1 MALAERSVLLS
12 PGAFTPELQLN
23 RPVLATRMP
32 PRVRGRQADGSA
44 ATYWEWS
51 KTNAPKFAR
60 PGRRPVPKGKAR
72 FLPGRDGTPMGRH
85 VTRHDLQQEL
95 ATDTHARRLGFQLP
109 AQRRPAT
116 ADMAKKGSLFL
127 PGQRAVQKRR
137 SPSKRDR
144 AQAPDG
150 IDGGQLSRSESRLTD
165 YSLDYLVPDISF
177 NGSRSELL
185 PPSAPFS
192 FMTPSGPLERERA
205 RPHSTGTHEPT
216 DGIYDLP
223 RWPAFQLGGLE
234 ASGTYA
240 PPERSGQE
248 PTRPPS
254 RERLEGLA
262 KAMRGPKGMHEIQ
275 AAKHDAQLSD
285 ELKAKSIHKDK
296 KPLSQERLVNFAKP
310 LPHKQGAKYVKPA
323 QVSKWKPRKRK
334 QRPQQQQQE
343 KKEEKE
349 KEEQVDTTASTD
361 DAEQRVLE
369 VKTVDG
375 MELTQVVTKT
385 KASIPEGVD
394 QPVSRDAKAT
404 RTTTS
409 YPDREMTAVSTKHNR
424 TPAAND

>member
-1 MALAERSVLLS
+1 MALAERSVLSS
-12 PGAFTPELQLN
+12 PGAFTPAVQLN
-23 RPVLATRMP
+23 RPVLATRTP
-32 PRVRGRQADGSA
+32 PRVRGKKAEGTA

-51 KTNAPKFAR
+51 KANAPKFAR

-72 FLPGRDGTPMGRH
+72 FLPGRDGTPLGRH

-95 ATDTHARRLGFQLP
+95 ATDAHARELGFKLP

-116 ADMAKKGSLFL
+116 ADMAKEGSLFL

-137 SPSKRDR
+137 SPSKRGR
-144 AQAPDG
+144 AQTPDAS
-150 IDGGQLSRSESRLTD
+150 QLSRSDSRLTD
-165 YSLDYLVPDISF
+165 YGLDYLVPDISF
-177 NGSRSELL
+177 NGNRSELL

-205 RPHSTGTHEPT
+205 RPHSAASHDPT

-240 PPERSGQE
+240 PPERAEQE

-254 RERLEGLA
+254 RERLESLA

-275 AAKHDAQLSD
+275 AAKNDAQLSE

-296 KPLSQERLVNFAKP
+296 KPLSKERLVNFAKP
-310 LPHKQGAKYVKPA
+310 LPHKQGAKYIKPV

-334 QRPQQQQQE
+334 KRPQKQQQQE
-343 KKEEKE
+343 E
-349 KEEQVDTTASTD
+349 VDTTASTD

-385 KASIPEGVD
+385 RASTPEGVD
-394 QPVSRDAKAT
+394 QPVSGDAKT
-404 RTTTS
+404 STTS
-409 YPDREMTAVSTKHNR
+409 YPDRNMTAVSTTLQPH
-424 TPAAND
+424 PCSYDD